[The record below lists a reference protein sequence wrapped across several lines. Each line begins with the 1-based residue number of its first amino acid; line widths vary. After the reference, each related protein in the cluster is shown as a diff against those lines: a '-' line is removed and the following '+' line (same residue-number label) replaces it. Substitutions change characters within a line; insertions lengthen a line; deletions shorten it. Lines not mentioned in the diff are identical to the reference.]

1 MLFMEEDNMSAK
13 SWYRK
18 KYTPEQIKEIQR
30 TLGVEEDG
38 LIGPDTI
45 NAIKEYQE
53 AAGLKADGLWGKSTQ
68 AKADEWN
75 AQYDSI
81 QPTFG
86 KDTDE
91 LKEASYKQYSDNL
104 ENRYFLDEQNK
115 YERNF
120 MPNYEMSN
128 VELAYL
134 NKEIDKVKKQL
145 EARQSNYES
154 VPQPKTQVGWSS
166 YIVNNDRG
174 MLDKY
179 QDAERQWYTLREQ
192 ERHAKE
198 LADKQRAQQDM
209 MNMDENMKN
218 RSIAAINYQYA
229 QQALK
234 LDNSRDPATK
244 AMLEQKAAEA
254 KATLDYWNKRT
265 GYTENNDK
273 KELKNEVKTEVKTE
287 VKESEEA
294 PNGTTLAVDIA
305 DMDMYIS
312 GKKKF
317 ATIKE
322 QIDLIKKAKS
332 DPAYNTDANYRDK
345 VNSLEALKSIEAI
358 KKADEANKTKWRN
371 EYNALS
377 PSRQREWKE
386 LNPDKA
392 EAIGV

>member
-1 MLFMEEDNMSAK
+1 MYPNIEEDNA
-13 SWYRK
+13 
-18 KYTPEQIKEIQR
+18 
-30 TLGVEEDG
+30 
-38 LIGPDTI
+38 
-45 NAIKEYQE
+45 
-53 AAGLKADGLWGKSTQ
+53 
-68 AKADEWN
+68 
-75 AQYDSI
+75 
-81 QPTFG
+81 
-86 KDTDE
+86 
-91 LKEASYKQYSDNL
+91 
-104 ENRYFLDEQNK
+104 
-115 YERNF
+115 
-120 MPNYEMSN
+120 
-128 VELAYL
+128 ELAQL
-134 NKEIDKVKKQL
+134 NAEIEKVKKQL
-145 EARQSNYES
+145 AARQSKYEE

-179 QDAERQWYTLREQ
+179 QDAERQWYNLKEQ

-265 GYTENNDK
+265 GLVDKDVK
-273 KELKNEVKTEVKTE
+273 KELNDEVKTE

-294 PNGTTLAVDIA
+294 PKGTTSRAVDMA
-305 DMDMYIS
+305 DMDAYIS

-322 QIDLIKKAKS
+322 HQDFINKAKA
-332 DPAYNTDANYRDK
+332 DPDYNVAGDYRTK
-345 VNSLEALKSIEAI
+345 VNDLEAVKSTEAI
-358 KKADEANKTKWRN
+358 KKADEANKIKWRN

-377 PSRQREWKE
+377 PLQQRKWKKD
-386 LNPDKA
+386 NPAKA
-392 EAIGV
+392 KAIGV

>member
-1 MLFMEEDNMSAK
+1 MYPNIEEDNA
-13 SWYRK
+13 
-18 KYTPEQIKEIQR
+18 
-30 TLGVEEDG
+30 
-38 LIGPDTI
+38 
-45 NAIKEYQE
+45 
-53 AAGLKADGLWGKSTQ
+53 
-68 AKADEWN
+68 
-75 AQYDSI
+75 
-81 QPTFG
+81 
-86 KDTDE
+86 
-91 LKEASYKQYSDNL
+91 
-104 ENRYFLDEQNK
+104 
-115 YERNF
+115 
-120 MPNYEMSN
+120 
-128 VELAYL
+128 ELAQL
-134 NKEIDKVKKQL
+134 NAEIEKVKKQL
-145 EARQSNYES
+145 AARQSKYEE

-179 QDAERQWYTLREQ
+179 QDAERQWYTLKEQ
-192 ERHAKE
+192 ERHAKELADEQARNARE

-265 GYTENNDK
+265 GLVDKDVK
-273 KELKNEVKTEVKTE
+273 KELKDEVKTE
-287 VKESEEA
+287 VKESDEA
-294 PNGTTLAVDIA
+294 SNDTTSRAVDMA
-305 DMDMYIS
+305 DMDAYIS

-322 QIDLIKKAKS
+322 HQDFINKAKS
-332 DPAYNTDANYRDK
+332 DPSYNVEGDYRTK
-345 VNSLEALKSIEAI
+345 VNDLEAIKSTEAI

-377 PSRQREWKE
+377 PLQQRLWKKN
-386 LNPDKA
+386 NPTKA
-392 EAIGV
+392 KAIGV

>member
-1 MLFMEEDNMSAK
+1 MYPNIEEDNA
-13 SWYRK
+13 
-18 KYTPEQIKEIQR
+18 
-30 TLGVEEDG
+30 
-38 LIGPDTI
+38 
-45 NAIKEYQE
+45 
-53 AAGLKADGLWGKSTQ
+53 
-68 AKADEWN
+68 
-75 AQYDSI
+75 
-81 QPTFG
+81 
-86 KDTDE
+86 
-91 LKEASYKQYSDNL
+91 
-104 ENRYFLDEQNK
+104 
-115 YERNF
+115 
-120 MPNYEMSN
+120 
-128 VELAYL
+128 ELAQL
-134 NKEIDKVKKQL
+134 NAEIENVKKQL
-145 EARQSNYES
+145 AARQSKYEE

-179 QDAERQWYTLREQ
+179 QDAERQWYTLKEQ

-198 LADKQRAQQDM
+198 LADKQREQQDM

-265 GYTENNDK
+265 GLVDKDVK
-273 KELKNEVKTEVKTE
+273 KELKDEVKTE

-294 PNGTTLAVDIA
+294 PKGTTSRAVDMA
-305 DMDMYIS
+305 DMDAYIS

-322 QIDLIKKAKS
+322 HQDFINRAKA
-332 DPAYNTDANYRDK
+332 DPSYNVEGDYRTK
-345 VNSLEALKSIEAI
+345 VNDLEAVKSTEAI

-377 PSRQREWKE
+377 DLKQRKWKKA
-386 LNPDKA
+386 NPDKA
-392 EAIGV
+392 KAIGV

>member
-1 MLFMEEDNMSAK
+1 MYPNIEEDNA
-13 SWYRK
+13 
-18 KYTPEQIKEIQR
+18 
-30 TLGVEEDG
+30 
-38 LIGPDTI
+38 
-45 NAIKEYQE
+45 
-53 AAGLKADGLWGKSTQ
+53 
-68 AKADEWN
+68 
-75 AQYDSI
+75 
-81 QPTFG
+81 
-86 KDTDE
+86 
-91 LKEASYKQYSDNL
+91 
-104 ENRYFLDEQNK
+104 
-115 YERNF
+115 
-120 MPNYEMSN
+120 
-128 VELAYL
+128 ELAQL
-134 NKEIDKVKKQL
+134 NAEIDKVKKQL
-145 EARQSNYES
+145 AARQSKYEE

-179 QDAERQWYTLREQ
+179 QDAERQWYTLKEQ

-198 LADKQRAQQDM
+198 LADKQREQQDM

-265 GYTENNDK
+265 GLVDKDVK
-273 KELKNEVKTEVKTE
+273 KEVKSKVKA
-287 VKESEEA
+287 SEEE
-294 PNGTTLAVDIA
+294 PKGTTLAVDIA

-322 QIDLIKKAKS
+322 QQDLINKAKA

-345 VNSLEALKSIEAI
+345 VNSLEVVKSTEAI
-358 KKADEANKTKWRN
+358 KKADAANKAKWRK
-371 EYNALS
+371 EYDALTS
-377 PSRQREWKE
+377 SRQREWKE

-392 EAIGV
+392 KAIGV

>member
-1 MLFMEEDNMSAK
+1 MYPNIEEDNA
-13 SWYRK
+13 
-18 KYTPEQIKEIQR
+18 
-30 TLGVEEDG
+30 
-38 LIGPDTI
+38 
-45 NAIKEYQE
+45 
-53 AAGLKADGLWGKSTQ
+53 
-68 AKADEWN
+68 
-75 AQYDSI
+75 
-81 QPTFG
+81 
-86 KDTDE
+86 
-91 LKEASYKQYSDNL
+91 
-104 ENRYFLDEQNK
+104 
-115 YERNF
+115 
-120 MPNYEMSN
+120 
-128 VELAYL
+128 ELAQL
-134 NKEIDKVKKQL
+134 NAEIEKVKKQL
-145 EARQSNYES
+145 AARQSKYEE

-179 QDAERQWYTLREQ
+179 QDAERQWYTLKEQ
-192 ERHAKE
+192 ERHAKELADEQARNAKE

-265 GYTENNDK
+265 GLVDKDVK
-273 KELKNEVKTEVKTE
+273 KELKDEVKGEVKA
-287 VKESEEA
+287 SEAA
-294 PNGTTLAVDIA
+294 PNDNTSRAVDMA
-305 DMDMYIS
+305 DMDAYIS

-322 QIDLIKKAKS
+322 HQDFINKAKA
-332 DPAYNTDANYRDK
+332 DPSYNVEGDYRTK
-345 VNSLEALKSIEAI
+345 VNDLEAVKSTEAI

-377 PSRQREWKE
+377 PLQQRLWKKN
-386 LNPDKA
+386 NPTKA
-392 EAIGV
+392 KAIGV

>member
-1 MLFMEEDNMSAK
+1 MYPNIEEDNA
-13 SWYRK
+13 
-18 KYTPEQIKEIQR
+18 
-30 TLGVEEDG
+30 
-38 LIGPDTI
+38 
-45 NAIKEYQE
+45 
-53 AAGLKADGLWGKSTQ
+53 
-68 AKADEWN
+68 
-75 AQYDSI
+75 
-81 QPTFG
+81 
-86 KDTDE
+86 
-91 LKEASYKQYSDNL
+91 
-104 ENRYFLDEQNK
+104 
-115 YERNF
+115 
-120 MPNYEMSN
+120 
-128 VELAYL
+128 ELAQL
-134 NKEIDKVKKQL
+134 NAEIEKVKKQL
-145 EARQSNYES
+145 AARQSKYEE

-179 QDAERQWYTLREQ
+179 QDAERQWYTLKEQ
-192 ERHAKE
+192 ERHAKELADEQARNARE

-234 LDNSRDPATK
+234 LDNSRDPATR

-265 GYTENNDK
+265 GLFNNDVK
-273 KELKNEVKTEVKTE
+273 KELKDEVKSE
-287 VKESEEA
+287 VKESEE
-294 PNGTTLAVDIA
+294 PKGTTLAVDIA

-322 QIDLIKKAKS
+322 QQDLIKKAKA

-345 VNSLEALKSIEAI
+345 VNGLEVIKSIEAI
-358 KKADEANKTKWRN
+358 KKADEENKTKWRN
-371 EYNALS
+371 EYNSLK

-392 EAIGV
+392 KAIGV

>member
-1 MLFMEEDNMSAK
+1 MYPNIEEDNA
-13 SWYRK
+13 
-18 KYTPEQIKEIQR
+18 
-30 TLGVEEDG
+30 
-38 LIGPDTI
+38 
-45 NAIKEYQE
+45 
-53 AAGLKADGLWGKSTQ
+53 
-68 AKADEWN
+68 
-75 AQYDSI
+75 
-81 QPTFG
+81 
-86 KDTDE
+86 
-91 LKEASYKQYSDNL
+91 
-104 ENRYFLDEQNK
+104 
-115 YERNF
+115 
-120 MPNYEMSN
+120 
-128 VELAYL
+128 ELAQL
-134 NKEIDKVKKQL
+134 NAEIEKVKKQL
-145 EARQSNYES
+145 AARQSKYEE

-179 QDAERQWYTLREQ
+179 QDAERQWYTLKEQ

-198 LADKQRAQQDM
+198 LADKQRTQQDM

-265 GYTENNDK
+265 GLVDKDVK
-273 KELKNEVKTEVKTE
+273 KELKDEVKSE
-287 VKESEEA
+287 VKESEESK
-294 PNGTTLAVDIA
+294 GTTSRAVDMA
-305 DMDMYIS
+305 DMDAYIS

-322 QIDLIKKAKS
+322 HQDFINKAKA
-332 DPAYNTDANYRDK
+332 DPSYNVEGDYRTK
-345 VNSLEALKSIEAI
+345 VNDLEAVKSTEAI

-371 EYNALS
+371 EYNSLKS
-377 PSRQREWKE
+377 SRQREWKE

-392 EAIGV
+392 KAIGV

>member
-1 MLFMEEDNMSAK
+1 MYPNIEEDNA
-13 SWYRK
+13 
-18 KYTPEQIKEIQR
+18 
-30 TLGVEEDG
+30 
-38 LIGPDTI
+38 
-45 NAIKEYQE
+45 
-53 AAGLKADGLWGKSTQ
+53 
-68 AKADEWN
+68 
-75 AQYDSI
+75 
-81 QPTFG
+81 
-86 KDTDE
+86 
-91 LKEASYKQYSDNL
+91 
-104 ENRYFLDEQNK
+104 
-115 YERNF
+115 
-120 MPNYEMSN
+120 
-128 VELAYL
+128 ELAQL
-134 NKEIDKVKKQL
+134 NAEIDKVKKQL
-145 EARQSNYES
+145 AARQSKYEE

-179 QDAERQWYTLREQ
+179 QDAERQWYTLKEQ
-192 ERHAKE
+192 ERHAKELADEQARNARE

-265 GYTENNDK
+265 GLVDKDVK
-273 KELKNEVKTEVKTE
+273 KELKDEVKGE
-287 VKESEEA
+287 VKESEAA
-294 PNGTTLAVDIA
+294 PNGTTSRAVDMA
-305 DMDMYIS
+305 DMEAYIS

-322 QIDLIKKAKS
+322 HQDFINKAKA
-332 DPAYNTDANYRDK
+332 DPSYNVEGEYRTK
-345 VNSLEALKSIEAI
+345 VNDLEAIKSTEAI

-377 PSRQREWKE
+377 PLQQRIWKKN
-386 LNPDKA
+386 NPTKA
-392 EAIGV
+392 KAIGV

>member
-1 MLFMEEDNMSAK
+1 MYPNIEEDNA
-13 SWYRK
+13 
-18 KYTPEQIKEIQR
+18 
-30 TLGVEEDG
+30 
-38 LIGPDTI
+38 
-45 NAIKEYQE
+45 
-53 AAGLKADGLWGKSTQ
+53 
-68 AKADEWN
+68 
-75 AQYDSI
+75 
-81 QPTFG
+81 
-86 KDTDE
+86 
-91 LKEASYKQYSDNL
+91 
-104 ENRYFLDEQNK
+104 
-115 YERNF
+115 
-120 MPNYEMSN
+120 
-128 VELAYL
+128 ELAQL
-134 NKEIDKVKKQL
+134 NAEIEKVKKQL
-145 EARQSNYES
+145 AARQSKYEE

-179 QDAERQWYTLREQ
+179 QDAERQWYTLKEQ
-192 ERHAKE
+192 ERHAKELADEQARNAKE

-234 LDNSRDPATK
+234 LDNSRDPATR

-265 GYTENNDK
+265 GLVDKDVK
-273 KELKNEVKTEVKTE
+273 KELKNEVKSE

-294 PNGTTLAVDIA
+294 TKGTTSRAVDMA
-305 DMDMYIS
+305 DMDAYIS

-322 QIDLIKKAKS
+322 QQDFINKAKA
-332 DPAYNTDANYRDK
+332 DPSYNVEGEYRTK
-345 VNSLEALKSIEAI
+345 VNDLEAVKSTEAI

-371 EYNALS
+371 EYNSLK

-392 EAIGV
+392 KAIGV

>member
-1 MLFMEEDNMSAK
+1 MYPNIEEDNA
-13 SWYRK
+13 
-18 KYTPEQIKEIQR
+18 
-30 TLGVEEDG
+30 
-38 LIGPDTI
+38 
-45 NAIKEYQE
+45 
-53 AAGLKADGLWGKSTQ
+53 
-68 AKADEWN
+68 
-75 AQYDSI
+75 
-81 QPTFG
+81 
-86 KDTDE
+86 
-91 LKEASYKQYSDNL
+91 
-104 ENRYFLDEQNK
+104 
-115 YERNF
+115 
-120 MPNYEMSN
+120 
-128 VELAYL
+128 ELAQL
-134 NKEIDKVKKQL
+134 NAEIEKVKKQL
-145 EARQSNYES
+145 AARQSKYEE
-154 VPQPKTQVGWSS
+154 VPQTKTQVGWSS

-179 QDAERQWYTLREQ
+179 QDAERQWYTLKEQ

-198 LADKQRAQQDM
+198 LADEQARNAKELADKQRTQQDM

-234 LDNSRDPATK
+234 LDNSRDPATR

-265 GYTENNDK
+265 GLVDKDVK
-273 KELKNEVKTEVKTE
+273 KELKNEVKTEVK
-287 VKESEEA
+287 ESEE
-294 PNGTTLAVDIA
+294 PKGTTLAVDIA

-322 QIDLIKKAKS
+322 QLDLIKKAKA

-345 VNSLEALKSIEAI
+345 VNGLEVIKSTEAI

-377 PSRQREWKE
+377 PLQQRKWKKD
-386 LNPDKA
+386 NPTKA
-392 EAIGV
+392 KAIGV

>member
-1 MLFMEEDNMSAK
+1 MYPNIEED
-13 SWYRK
+13 
-18 KYTPEQIKEIQR
+18 
-30 TLGVEEDG
+30 
-38 LIGPDTI
+38 
-45 NAIKEYQE
+45 
-53 AAGLKADGLWGKSTQ
+53 
-68 AKADEWN
+68 
-75 AQYDSI
+75 
-81 QPTFG
+81 
-86 KDTDE
+86 
-91 LKEASYKQYSDNL
+91 
-104 ENRYFLDEQNK
+104 
-115 YERNF
+115 
-120 MPNYEMSN
+120 N
-128 VELAYL
+128 VELAQL
-134 NKEIDKVKKQL
+134 NAEIDKVKKQL
-145 EARQSNYES
+145 AARQSKYEE

-179 QDAERQWYTLREQ
+179 QDAERNWYTLKEQ

-198 LADKQRAQQDM
+198 LADKQREQQDM

-265 GYTENNDK
+265 GLVDKDVK
-273 KELKNEVKTEVKTE
+273 KELKNEVKTEVKATE
-287 VKESEEA
+287 EE
-294 PNGTTLAVDIA
+294 PKGTTSRAVDMA
-305 DMDMYIS
+305 DMDAYIS

-322 QIDLIKKAKS
+322 QQEFIKKAKS
-332 DPAYNTDANYRDK
+332 DPSYNLESDYRTK
-345 VNSLEALKSIEAI
+345 VNDIEALKSTEAI

-377 PSRQREWKE
+377 PSGQRDWKKN
-386 LNPDKA
+386 NPTKA
-392 EAIGV
+392 KAIGV

>member
-1 MLFMEEDNMSAK
+1 MGVDNMSVK
-13 SWYRK
+13 SWYRR
-18 KYTPEQIKEIQR
+18 YTPEQIKEIQR

-38 LIGPDTI
+38 IIGPDTLR
-45 NAIKEYQE
+45 AIKEYQ
-53 AAGLKADGLWGKSTQ
+53 ADAGLKSDGLWGKATQ

-75 AQYDSI
+75 EQYNAFVPNRSASNYNE
-81 QPTFG
+81 
-86 KDTDE
+86 E
-91 LKEASYKQYSDNL
+91 LYKEYADNL
-104 ENRYFLDEQNK
+104 EKKYYQDEQKK
-115 YERNF
+115 YESNF
-120 MPNYEMSN
+120 LPNYEMSN
-128 VELAYL
+128 AELAYL

-145 EARQSNYES
+145 EDRQSKYES

-179 QDAERQWYTLREQ
+179 QDAERNWYNLKEQ

-244 AMLEQKAAEA
+244 AMLQQKAAEA

-265 GYTENNDK
+265 GLVDKDVK
-273 KELKNEVKTEVKTE
+273 KELKDEVKTEVKS
-287 VKESEEA
+287 SEAA
-294 PNGTTLAVDIA
+294 PNDNTSRAVDMA
-305 DMDMYIS
+305 DMDAYIS

-322 QIDLIKKAKS
+322 HQDFINRAKA
-332 DPAYNTDANYRDK
+332 DPSYNVEGEYRTK
-345 VNSLEALKSIEAI
+345 VNDLEAVKSTEAI
-358 KKADEANKTKWRN
+358 KKAGEVNKTKWRN

-377 PSRQREWKE
+377 PLQQRLWKKN
-386 LNPDKA
+386 NPTKA
-392 EAIGV
+392 KAIGV

>member
-1 MLFMEEDNMSAK
+1 MYPNIEEDNA
-13 SWYRK
+13 
-18 KYTPEQIKEIQR
+18 
-30 TLGVEEDG
+30 
-38 LIGPDTI
+38 
-45 NAIKEYQE
+45 
-53 AAGLKADGLWGKSTQ
+53 
-68 AKADEWN
+68 
-75 AQYDSI
+75 
-81 QPTFG
+81 
-86 KDTDE
+86 
-91 LKEASYKQYSDNL
+91 
-104 ENRYFLDEQNK
+104 
-115 YERNF
+115 
-120 MPNYEMSN
+120 
-128 VELAYL
+128 ELAQL
-134 NKEIDKVKKQL
+134 NAEIDKVKKQL
-145 EARQSNYES
+145 ATRQSKYEE

-179 QDAERQWYTLREQ
+179 QDAERQWYTLKEQ

-198 LADKQRAQQDM
+198 LAEEQARNAEKLADKQRAQQDM

-265 GYTENNDK
+265 GLVDKDVK
-273 KELKNEVKTEVKTE
+273 KELKDEVKGEVKATE
-287 VKESEEA
+287 DE
-294 PNGTTLAVDIA
+294 PDGTTLAVDIA

-322 QIDLIKKAKS
+322 QQDLIKKAKA

-345 VNSLEALKSIEAI
+345 VNSLEVVKSTEAI
-358 KKADEANKTKWRN
+358 KKADEANKAKWRN
-371 EYNALS
+371 EYNALT

-386 LNPDKA
+386 LNHDKA
-392 EAIGV
+392 KAIGV

>member
-1 MLFMEEDNMSAK
+1 MYPNIEEDNA
-13 SWYRK
+13 
-18 KYTPEQIKEIQR
+18 
-30 TLGVEEDG
+30 
-38 LIGPDTI
+38 
-45 NAIKEYQE
+45 
-53 AAGLKADGLWGKSTQ
+53 
-68 AKADEWN
+68 
-75 AQYDSI
+75 
-81 QPTFG
+81 
-86 KDTDE
+86 
-91 LKEASYKQYSDNL
+91 
-104 ENRYFLDEQNK
+104 
-115 YERNF
+115 
-120 MPNYEMSN
+120 
-128 VELAYL
+128 ELAQL
-134 NKEIDKVKKQL
+134 NAEIDKVKKQL
-145 EARQSNYES
+145 AARQSKYEE

-179 QDAERQWYTLREQ
+179 QDAERQWYTLKEQ
-192 ERHAKE
+192 ERHAKELADEQARNAKE

-265 GYTENNDK
+265 GLVDKDVK
-273 KELKNEVKTEVKTE
+273 KELKNDVKAEVKATEDEPK
-287 VKESEEA
+287 
-294 PNGTTLAVDIA
+294 GTTLAVDIA

-322 QIDLIKKAKS
+322 QQDLISKAKA

-345 VNSLEALKSIEAI
+345 VNSLEVVKSAEAI
-358 KKADEANKTKWRN
+358 KKANEANKTKWRN
-371 EYNALS
+371 EYNALT

-392 EAIGV
+392 KAIGV